1 MSGPL
6 ATGLASPSSAAP
18 AASASSVTARHPV
31 VTGGGRTGGFISC
44 LWQALGFAASA
55 CLLMLA
61 QRQIDSEAVWLLL
74 ATAWVPWGLVLPRHG
89 LACWLEA
96 STLLALSGLP
106 LLLGAASA
114 IGLPPSVLALLLL
127 SAMLA
132 LPFAGCAL
140 VAKRWGQGMA
150 FGLALGGFWLLE
162 QLKDLTV
169 ANWTSYADPLGE
181 SVRVAPVLAL
191 FGAGGTTL
199 LLLLTNAALVTL
211 LRQSRWRRLA
221 LLPFPLLALTLPW
234 WLPQLVP
241 MERAAVGG
249 VSELRLALLTPYR
262 EEQINQ
268 MSDQALAEGLLQAY
282 AALDPAQV
290 DLVVMPQSGL
300 EGLALGESETL
311 RQLLRQV
318 ATRGI
323 PLLAGAHPPA
333 PDAPGALLTTFNS
346 GMLITPGLA
355 RQLLAMP
362 HPAQVQL
369 SWQHKRYLVP
379 VGEYDPWWLRWWPG
393 SSGLPRLHVMLPGQ
407 ESHPLTLTLPASPG
421 SGMPG
426 RRTLR
431 LGVMLC
437 YDSYFP
443 DVARTL
449 RAEGAQLLVVLSS
462 DMAFHGSALSRQG
475 LRTARLRGMEQELP
489 MARIAW
495 SAFGSGVY
503 TAQGQPLTPLP
514 AAGSG
519 ELTGGAASADGLKI
533 YRVPLASARRPG

>member
-1 MSGPL
+1 MTGPL
-6 ATGLASPSSAAP
+6 AAGLAPRLPADAVAARP
-18 AASASSVTARHPV
+18 PGG
-31 VTGGGRTGGFISC
+31 TGGSCAGGFASR

-61 QRQIDSEAVWLLL
+61 QRQIDSELVWLLL
-74 ATAWVPWGLVLPRHG
+74 SIAWVPWGLVLPRHG
-89 LACWLEA
+89 LACWFEA

-132 LPFAGCAL
+132 LPFAACAL
-140 VAKRWGQGMA
+140 VAKRWGTGMA
-150 FGLALGGFWLLE
+150 FGMALCGFWLLE

-181 SVRVAPVLAL
+181 SVRVAPVLAQL
-191 FGAGGTTL
+191 GAGGTTL

-211 LRQSRWRRLA
+211 LRQRRWRRLA

-234 WLPQLVP
+234 WLPQVVP
-241 MERAAVGG
+241 LERAAAGA
-249 VSELRLALLTPYR
+249 SELRLALLTPYR

-268 MSDQALAEGLLQAY
+268 MSDQALAEGLLQTY
-282 AALDPAQV
+282 AELDPAQV
-290 DLVVMPQSGL
+290 DLAVMPQSGL
-300 EGLALGESETL
+300 EGLALGEPETL

-318 ATRGI
+318 AARGI

-333 PDAPGALLTTFNS
+333 PDAPGALFTTFNS
-346 GMLITPGLA
+346 GMLLTPGLA

-362 HPAQVQL
+362 HPVPVQL
-369 SWQHKRYLVP
+369 GWQHKRYLVP

-393 SSGLPRLHVMLPGQ
+393 SSGLPRLHVMRPGQ

-421 SGMPG
+421 SGIRG

-449 RAEGAQLLVVLSS
+449 RAGGAQLLVVLSS

-475 LRTARLRGMEQELP
+475 LRTARLRGMEQEIP
-489 MARIAW
+489 MVRIAW
-495 SAFGSGVY
+495 SSFGTGVYDAAGRPVGGESGSG
-503 TAQGQPLTPLP
+503 A
-514 AAGSG
+514 
-519 ELTGGAASADGLKI
+519 TGVTLF
-533 YRVPLASARRPG
+533 RVPLDFAQAGR